1 MGRHQIDLPAN
12 RATAPEDSVWASRY
26 RCEWGQVVGGRVR
39 RLRAQAGLYLHDLP
53 RMARRADGGF
63 YSASFFSRLERGW
76 ASPPLFVYI
85 ALADAFDLH
94 PGRLLGVDEAQ
105 KQVSDAELTVVRLI
119 RRMNLAPEE
128 AIERLVGESPA
139 GYS

>member
-1 MGRHQIDLPAN
+1 MGRHQIDFPFN
-12 RATAPEDSVWASRY
+12 RASAPDDSVWASRY

-39 RLRAQAGLYLHDLP
+39 RRRTDAGLYLHDLP
-53 RMARRADGGF
+53 PMARRADGGL
-63 YSASFFSRLERGW
+63 YSTSFFSRLERGW

-85 ALADAFDLH
+85 ALAQAFDLH

-105 KQVSDAELTVVRLI
+105 KQVSDAELTVVRLM
-119 RRMNLAPEE
+119 RRLDLAPED
-128 AIERLVGESPA
+128 AIERLMGRSDA